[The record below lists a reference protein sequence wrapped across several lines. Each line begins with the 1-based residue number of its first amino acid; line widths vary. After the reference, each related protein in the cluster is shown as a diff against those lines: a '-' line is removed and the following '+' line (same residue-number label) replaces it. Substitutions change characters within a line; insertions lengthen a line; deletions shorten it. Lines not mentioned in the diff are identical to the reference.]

1 MWYPFD
7 SLIMKGCNCFRAK
20 TERRQAMN
28 ISTNEFW
35 YEKKTTLA
43 LNSYRNWFGILDCHR
58 CASLLQS

>member
-1 MWYPFD
+1 
-7 SLIMKGCNCFRAK
+7 MKGCNCFKAK

-28 ISTNEFW
+28 ISANEFW
-35 YEKKTTLA
+35 YEKNTLA